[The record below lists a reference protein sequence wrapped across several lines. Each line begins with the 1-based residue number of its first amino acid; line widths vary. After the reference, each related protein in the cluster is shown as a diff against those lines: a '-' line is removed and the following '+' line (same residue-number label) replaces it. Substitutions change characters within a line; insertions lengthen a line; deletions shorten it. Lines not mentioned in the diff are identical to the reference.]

1 VGARGTEGIFY
12 QFFNKMDM
20 CWKYNESNKRL
31 KVVLQIS
38 SNEAK
43 FELLAQENRFKE
55 AHPATPR
62 DWRATFRCGGVF
74 RELSDTGSERSVFV
88 KQA

>member
-1 VGARGTEGIFY
+1 
-12 QFFNKMDM
+12 MDM

-43 FELLAQENRFKE
+43 FEFLAPKRTASKR
-55 AHPATPR
+55 PIRPR
-62 DWRATFRCGGVF
+62 RVSGSPR
-74 RELSDTGSERSVFV
+74 SDVAAFS
-88 KQA
+88 